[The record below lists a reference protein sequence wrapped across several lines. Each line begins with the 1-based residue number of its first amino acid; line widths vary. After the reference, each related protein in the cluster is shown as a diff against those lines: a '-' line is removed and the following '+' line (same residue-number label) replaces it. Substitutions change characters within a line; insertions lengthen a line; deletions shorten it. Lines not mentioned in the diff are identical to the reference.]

1 MYNIYAY
8 MHTVIYLYIYGQFLC
23 DCWWCKYVTLT
34 FLNDTHKYP
43 SKNNINSKAK
53 YLSIRIKGDP

>member
-1 MYNIYAY
+1 
-8 MHTVIYLYIYGQFLC
+8 MHICTPLYTYIFMGQFLC